1 VPRISVDYK
10 NRKWLDMQETHASCS
25 TKIFLFFNEQSAF
38 FLSNLIR
45 VGEKSIEHTNW
56 AQSEEKIGRYADNDD
71 PSAAEGINGLRTKD
85 MIPTQNTD
93 THQNQPANIL
103 P

>member
-1 VPRISVDYK
+1 
-10 NRKWLDMQETHASCS
+10 M
-25 TKIFLFFNEQSAF
+25 
-38 FLSNLIR
+38 
-45 VGEKSIEHTNW
+45 GEKSIEHTNW

-93 THQNQPANIL
+93 THQH
-103 P
+103 